1 MVEGT
6 FITDP
11 IIFDKV
17 KIRVVEGLKL
27 LYRVFVVEYA
37 LSMELILVPVAF
49 ISRLADSVVKGSITV
64 HFILREVAFVVGSIR
79 IREFAFAFF
88 HPA

>member
-17 KIRVVEGLKL
+17 KIGVVEGLKL

-37 LSMELILVPVAF
+37 LSMELILVPVPF

-88 HPA
+88 HAA